1 MAFNYNAEL
10 KDAAL
15 LINFGGVFLQAY
27 EFEGPK
33 KDISGCSGCLNAQS
47 HRSRFSGY

>member
-33 KDISGCSGCLNAQS
+33 KDISGYRTSA
-47 HRSRFSGY
+47 

>member
-33 KDISGCSGCLNAQS
+33 KDTPKASDDKALSE
-47 HRSRFSGY
+47 RP